1 MLWEYILDTIRNP
14 SHILFTMFGRNN
26 LCTTVPC
33 FDSHTKKCVHKININ
48 QICSEL
54 NTDKQQHNSQV
65 NERNK
70 RERERENVSERW
82 AGDRLAWLVWG
93 CGRAY
98 ALEINCLTDSATQVW
113 APIPFNCMSLL
124 RLSLSRISLIRTDI
138 YITYTPNKL
147 VCLAGVREPQFCY
160 ILSIISI
167 SLCDLLLL
175 VLAVV
180 LLEFEIFSLPFSI
193 GVNI

>member
-1 MLWEYILDTIRNP
+1 MRHRI
-14 SHILFTMFGRNN
+14 
-26 LCTTVPC
+26 PC
-33 FDSHTKKCVHKININ
+33 FSPKKCAHKININ

-65 NERNK
+65 NER
-70 RERERENVSERW
+70 ERDER
-82 AGDRLAWLVWG
+82 ATAWLVQG
-93 CGRAY
+93 LRRSTARQ
-98 ALEINCLTDSATQVW
+98 TVTQVW
-113 APIPFNCMSLL
+113 APIQYEFAVHQTVPG
-124 RLSLSRISLIRTDI
+124 SLSFSFSSLIRTDI

-175 VLAVV
+175 ALTVV
-180 LLEFEIFSLPFSI
+180 LLKFENLFFAFLYWCKYIA
-193 GVNI
+193 